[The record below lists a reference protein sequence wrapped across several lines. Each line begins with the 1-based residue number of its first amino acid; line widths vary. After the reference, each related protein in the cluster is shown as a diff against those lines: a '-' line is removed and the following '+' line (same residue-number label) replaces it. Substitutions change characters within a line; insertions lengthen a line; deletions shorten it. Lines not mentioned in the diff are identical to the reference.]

1 VFAGIVFSAI
11 RKNVMEENKNTQQP
25 NNNNDQR
32 ELDKNKTL
40 NDPGAN
46 VVDYGRSEESAVNES
61 NKKP

>member
-1 VFAGIVFSAI
+1 
-11 RKNVMEENKNTQQP
+11 MEENKNTQQP